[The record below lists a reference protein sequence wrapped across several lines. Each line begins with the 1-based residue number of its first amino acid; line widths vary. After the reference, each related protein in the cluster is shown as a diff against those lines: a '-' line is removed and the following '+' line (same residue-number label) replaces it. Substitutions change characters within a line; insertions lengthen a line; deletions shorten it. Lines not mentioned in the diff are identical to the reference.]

1 MNQKSVAM
9 MALARLQ
16 APAVNY
22 MELTVLAGAFSCGN
36 CRFASASPDG
46 GGFCLNQT
54 VRAPVSAS
62 HGCCNLFVP
71 AHSADQLE
79 PFQWEAFR

>member
-1 MNQKSVAM
+1 

-36 CRFASASPDG
+36 CRFASADPNG
-46 GGFCLNQT
+46 GGFCVNAA
-54 VRAPVSAS
+54 VRASVSAS
-62 HGCCNLFVP
+62 HGCCNLFFP
-71 AHSADQLE
+71 GHSADALD
-79 PFQWEAFR
+79 PSQWEAFR